1 MAISRMLRIELFEP
15 TDFVVCSVVVEVPAV
30 GFVVVWV
37 VVALVVDV
45 VAEED
50 LVVEASVVDC
60 GA

>member
-30 GFVVVWV
+30 GFMVVTV

-45 VAEED
+45 VLKED
-50 LVVEASVVDC
+50 AVVEAPVVDC
-60 GA
+60 A